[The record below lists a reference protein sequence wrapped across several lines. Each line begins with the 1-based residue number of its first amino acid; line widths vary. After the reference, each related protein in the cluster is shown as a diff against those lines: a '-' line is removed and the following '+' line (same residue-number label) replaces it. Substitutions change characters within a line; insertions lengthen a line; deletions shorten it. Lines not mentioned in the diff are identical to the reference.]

1 MQFLRTAF
9 WVVIAVALAFFCMAN
24 YVPVTVRLWGD
35 MVMETKLPVLLI
47 GAFLLG
53 ALPFW
58 VMARATRWRMKR
70 RLDSTERAL
79 IVATTTPTYA
89 GHGRCCSHSHHGSS
103 ATALPTVPG
112 AFGEN
117 PAPNPAATQPS
128 GCFISTRREPAGILA
143 IS

>member
-53 ALPFW
+53 AMPFW
-58 VMARATRWRMKR
+58 IMARATRWRMKR
-70 RLDSTERAL
+70 RLESTERAL
-79 IVATTTPTYA
+79 VAATSSAAPATPVTPATVTTPILPD
-89 GHGRCCSHSHHGSS
+89 
-103 ATALPTVPG
+103 ATPSPLTPTG
-112 AFGEN
+112 QA
-117 PAPNPAATQPS
+117 
-128 GCFISTRREPAGILA
+128 
-143 IS
+143 

>member
-35 MVMETKLPVLLI
+35 LVMETKLPVLLV

-70 RLDSTERAL
+70 KLENAERAL
-79 IVATTTPTYA
+79 VAATAVPATPPSPAVTDSPVA
-89 GHGRCCSHSHHGSS
+89 ATSSLS
-103 ATALPTVPG
+103 ATGQA
-112 AFGEN
+112 
-117 PAPNPAATQPS
+117 
-128 GCFISTRREPAGILA
+128 
-143 IS
+143 

>member
-9 WVVIAVALAFFCMAN
+9 WVVIAVGLAFFCMAN

-58 VMARATRWRMKR
+58 IMARATRWRLKR
-70 RLDSTERAL
+70 RLDSSERAL
-79 IVATTTPTYA
+79 AA
-89 GHGRCCSHSHHGSS
+89 
-103 ATALPTVPG
+103 ATAAAASPP
-112 AFGEN
+112 
-117 PAPNPAATQPS
+117 PAPTPAPTLASLAPEQPAIAAITDS
-128 GCFISTRREPAGILA
+128 HTPNSSLTGPA
-143 IS
+143 

>member
-53 ALPFW
+53 AMPFW
-58 VMARATRWRMKR
+58 IMARATRGRMKR
-70 RLDSTERAL
+70 RLESTERAL
-79 IVATTTPTYA
+79 VAATASAAPATPVTPATVTTPILPD
-89 GHGRCCSHSHHGSS
+89 
-103 ATALPTVPG
+103 ATPSPLTPTG
-112 AFGEN
+112 QA
-117 PAPNPAATQPS
+117 
-128 GCFISTRREPAGILA
+128 
-143 IS
+143 

>member
-35 MVMETKLPVLLI
+35 LVMETKLPVLLI

-58 VMARATRWRMKR
+58 VMARATRWRLKR
-70 RLDSTERAL
+70 RLDNTERAL
-79 IVATTTPTYA
+79 VA
-89 GHGRCCSHSHHGSS
+89 
-103 ATALPTVPG
+103 ATA
-112 AFGEN
+112 A
-117 PAPNPAATQPS
+117 PAPTAPASAAPAISAAPLASDAAPLPAADPLPS
-128 GCFISTRREPAGILA
+128 TSNPTGPA
-143 IS
+143 

>member
-58 VMARATRWRMKR
+58 IMARATRWRMKR

-79 IVATTTPTYA
+79 IVATTAAPPSPTEAADITTPPA
-89 GHGRCCSHSHHGSS
+89 SPLS
-103 ATALPTVPG
+103 ATGTA
-112 AFGEN
+112 
-117 PAPNPAATQPS
+117 
-128 GCFISTRREPAGILA
+128 
-143 IS
+143 

>member
-24 YVPVTVRLWGD
+24 YKNVEVRLWGD
-35 MVMETKLPVLLI
+35 IVMETKLPVLLI

-70 RLDSTERAL
+70 RIESTERAL
-79 IVATTTPTYA
+79 AA
-89 GHGRCCSHSHHGSS
+89 
-103 ATALPTVPG
+103 ATAAAAPP
-112 AFGEN
+112 AA
-117 PAPNPAATQPS
+117 PAPAAALTPETPLLSTGPA
-128 GCFISTRREPAGILA
+128 
-143 IS
+143 

>member
-9 WVVIAVALAFFCMAN
+9 WVIIAVALAFFCMAN

-58 VMARATRWRMKR
+58 IMARATRWRLKR

-79 IVATTTPTYA
+79 VVATATAAPPPSPAFSDAPSLTGMADSPTPTPIVT
-89 GHGRCCSHSHHGSS
+89 G
-103 ATALPTVPG
+103 
-112 AFGEN
+112 
-117 PAPNPAATQPS
+117 PA
-128 GCFISTRREPAGILA
+128 
-143 IS
+143 

>member
-35 MVMETKLPVLLI
+35 LVMETKLPVLLI

-58 VMARATRWRMKR
+58 IMARATRWRMKR
-70 RLDSTERAL
+70 KLESAERAL
-79 IVATTTPTYA
+79 IAATSHLAPATATPPDSAASPVAPL
-89 GHGRCCSHSHHGSS
+89 S
-103 ATALPTVPG
+103 ATGTA
-112 AFGEN
+112 
-117 PAPNPAATQPS
+117 
-128 GCFISTRREPAGILA
+128 
-143 IS
+143 

>member
-35 MVMETKLPVLLI
+35 LVMETKLPVLLI

-58 VMARATRWRMKR
+58 IMARATRWRMKR
-70 RLDSTERAL
+70 KLESTERAL
-79 IVATTTPTYA
+79 IAATSQATPATA
-89 GHGRCCSHSHHGSS
+89 ALPESAAPPVPPLS
-103 ATALPTVPG
+103 ATGTA
-112 AFGEN
+112 
-117 PAPNPAATQPS
+117 
-128 GCFISTRREPAGILA
+128 
-143 IS
+143 

>member
-35 MVMETKLPVLLI
+35 LVMETKLPVLLI

-58 VMARATRWRMKR
+58 IMARATRWRMKR
-70 RLDSTERAL
+70 RLESAERAL
-79 IVATTTPTYA
+79 VAATAASPSMPASTEGDPATTPSLTL
-89 GHGRCCSHSHHGSS
+89 SS
-103 ATALPTVPG
+103 TGTA
-112 AFGEN
+112 
-117 PAPNPAATQPS
+117 
-128 GCFISTRREPAGILA
+128 
-143 IS
+143 

>member
-35 MVMETKLPVLLI
+35 LVMETKLPVLLI

-58 VMARATRWRMKR
+58 IMARATRWRLKR

-79 IVATTTPTYA
+79 AAVTTP
-89 GHGRCCSHSHHGSS
+89 
-103 ATALPTVPG
+103 
-112 AFGEN
+112 
-117 PAPNPAATQPS
+117 PAPPASAVTVAPTPLAHSPMSSTPPVAQAADPVAPPPS
-128 GCFISTRREPAGILA
+128 PLSPAGPA
-143 IS
+143 

>member
-53 ALPFW
+53 AMPFW
-58 VMARATRWRMKR
+58 IMARATRWRMKR
-70 RLDSTERAL
+70 RLESTERAL
-79 IVATTTPTYA
+79 VAATAASAPVVPTSPASAIFDTSASPDLPLTSTTPT
-89 GHGRCCSHSHHGSS
+89 G
-103 ATALPTVPG
+103 
-112 AFGEN
+112 
-117 PAPNPAATQPS
+117 PA
-128 GCFISTRREPAGILA
+128 
-143 IS
+143 

>member
-47 GAFLLG
+47 GAFLMG

-58 VMARATRWRMKR
+58 IMARATRWRP
-70 RLDSTERAL
+70 RAPQQ
-79 IVATTTPTYA
+79 ARQRA
-89 GHGRCCSHSHHGSS
+89 
-103 ATALPTVPG
+103 
-112 AFGEN
+112 
-117 PAPNPAATQPS
+117 
-128 GCFISTRREPAGILA
+128 
-143 IS
+143 

>member
-35 MVMETKLPVLLI
+35 LVMETKLPVLLI

-58 VMARATRWRMKR
+58 IMARATRWRLKR

-79 IVATTTPTYA
+79 AAVTTPP
-89 GHGRCCSHSHHGSS
+89 
-103 ATALPTVPG
+103 TA
-112 AFGEN
+112 
-117 PAPNPAATQPS
+117 PAAPVASMPVAHSPMSSTPPMADATDLATPPPS
-128 GCFISTRREPAGILA
+128 PLSPAGPA
-143 IS
+143 

>member
-53 ALPFW
+53 AMPFW
-58 VMARATRWRMKR
+58 IMARATRWRMKR
-70 RLDSTERAL
+70 RPWNGMNPLPEKKRLPERL
-79 IVATTTPTYA
+79 MML
-89 GHGRCCSHSHHGSS
+89 SGS
-103 ATALPTVPG
+103 V
-112 AFGEN
+112 
-117 PAPNPAATQPS
+117 
-128 GCFISTRREPAGILA
+128 
-143 IS
+143 

>member
-24 YVPVTVRLWGD
+24 YKNVEVRLWGD
-35 MVMETKLPVLLI
+35 IVMETKLPVLLI

-70 RLDSTERAL
+70 RIESTERAL
-79 IVATTTPTYA
+79 AA
-89 GHGRCCSHSHHGSS
+89 
-103 ATALPTVPG
+103 ATA
-112 AFGEN
+112 
-117 PAPNPAATQPS
+117 AA
-128 GCFISTRREPAGILA
+128 A
-143 IS
+143 

>member
-9 WVVIAVALAFFCMAN
+9 WVVVAVALAFFCMAN

-58 VMARATRWRMKR
+58 IMARATRWRLKR
-70 RLDSTERAL
+70 RLDSAERAL
-79 IVATTTPTYA
+79 AVTATATPPPVTTPPVTPDT
-89 GHGRCCSHSHHGSS
+89 SIPS
-103 ATALPTVPG
+103 LPPL
-112 AFGEN
+112 N
-117 PAPNPAATQPS
+117 PAGPV
-128 GCFISTRREPAGILA
+128 
-143 IS
+143 

>member
-35 MVMETKLPVLLI
+35 LVMETKLPVLLV

-58 VMARATRWRMKR
+58 IMARATRWRMKR
-70 RLDSTERAL
+70 RLENAERAL
-79 IVATTTPTYA
+79 VAATAAPTTPPSMA
-89 GHGRCCSHSHHGSS
+89 AADSAVAASS
-103 ATALPTVPG
+103 PL
-112 AFGEN
+112 
-117 PAPNPAATQPS
+117 
-128 GCFISTRREPAGILA
+128 STTGQA
-143 IS
+143 

>member
-35 MVMETKLPVLLI
+35 LVMETKLPVLLI

-58 VMARATRWRMKR
+58 IMARATRWRLKR

-79 IVATTTPTYA
+79 AAVTTP
-89 GHGRCCSHSHHGSS
+89 
-103 ATALPTVPG
+103 
-112 AFGEN
+112 
-117 PAPNPAATQPS
+117 PAPPASAVPVTPTPVAPSSTPPMADATDPATPPPPPLS
-128 GCFISTRREPAGILA
+128 PAGPA
-143 IS
+143 

>member
-53 ALPFW
+53 AMPFW
-58 VMARATRWRMKR
+58 IMARATRWRMKR
-70 RLDSTERAL
+70 RLESTERAL
-79 IVATTTPTYA
+79 VAATASAAPATPVTPATVTTPILPD
-89 GHGRCCSHSHHGSS
+89 
-103 ATALPTVPG
+103 ATPSPLTPTG
-112 AFGEN
+112 QA
-117 PAPNPAATQPS
+117 
-128 GCFISTRREPAGILA
+128 
-143 IS
+143 

>member
-53 ALPFW
+53 AMPFW
-58 VMARATRWRMKR
+58 IMARATRWRMKR
-70 RLDSTERAL
+70 RLESTERAL
-79 IVATTTPTYA
+79 VAATASAAPATPVTPATPILPDATPSPLTPTGQA
-89 GHGRCCSHSHHGSS
+89 
-103 ATALPTVPG
+103 
-112 AFGEN
+112 
-117 PAPNPAATQPS
+117 
-128 GCFISTRREPAGILA
+128 
-143 IS
+143 

>member
-35 MVMETKLPVLLI
+35 LVMETKLPVLLI

-58 VMARATRWRMKR
+58 IMARATRWRLKR

-79 IVATTTPTYA
+79 AAVTTP
-89 GHGRCCSHSHHGSS
+89 
-103 ATALPTVPG
+103 
-112 AFGEN
+112 
-117 PAPNPAATQPS
+117 PAPPAAS
-128 GCFISTRREPAGILA
+128 VASTPVAHSPMSSTPPMADATDLATPPPPPLSPAGPA
-143 IS
+143 